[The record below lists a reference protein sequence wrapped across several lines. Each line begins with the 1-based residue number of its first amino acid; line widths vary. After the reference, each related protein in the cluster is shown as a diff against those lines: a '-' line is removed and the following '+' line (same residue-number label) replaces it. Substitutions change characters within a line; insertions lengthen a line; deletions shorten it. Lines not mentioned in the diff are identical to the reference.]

1 MSMSLDNIEPNRNI
15 RIGLALSGGGARGL
29 AHIGAIRA
37 LERAGVPIDCLT
49 GSSMGG
55 IIAAAYACGLS
66 PDELEQEIA
75 SFTRIRQLL
84 RLADP
89 GMPNAGLLRGNRLQ
103 AYFENRLGKR
113 TFAELERPL
122 ALIAVDLNS
131 RQEVV
136 FQEGSIALALRAT
149 TALPGLFMPL
159 ELEGMRLVD
168 GGLLNNLPIDVARK
182 MGARIVIAVDV
193 NPHPEDISRSWDSE
207 SRWVPNGL
215 TRTFVVLDEA
225 ARLMMQVIQD
235 VKMQQYPP
243 DVIIRPNLPDG
254 INFLAG
260 YKRISDLVV
269 AGEKAAEGALKEIQN
284 LLNANK

>member
-15 RIGLALSGGGARGL
+15 RVGLALSGGGARGL
-29 AHIGAIRA
+29 AHIGAIKA

-55 IIAAAYACGLS
+55 VIAAAYACGLS
-66 PDELEQEIA
+66 PDELEQEGG
-75 SFTRIRQLL
+75 SLTRIRQLL

-89 GMPNAGLLRGNRLQ
+89 GMPNAGLLRGKRLQ

-122 ALIAVDLNS
+122 ALMAVDLNS

-136 FQEGSIALALRAT
+136 FQEGPIAVALRAT

-182 MGARIVIAVDV
+182 MGAQIVIAVDV
-193 NPHPEDISRSWDSE
+193 NPHPKDISRSWDTE
-207 SRWVPNGL
+207 SRWIPN
-215 TRTFVVLDEA
+215 
-225 ARLMMQVIQD
+225 
-235 VKMQQYPP
+235 
-243 DVIIRPNLPDG
+243 
-254 INFLAG
+254 
-260 YKRISDLVV
+260 
-269 AGEKAAEGALKEIQN
+269 
-284 LLNANK
+284 

>member
-235 VKMQQYPP
+235 VKMRQYPP

-269 AGEKAAEGALKEIQN
+269 AGEKAAEGALEEIQN

>member
-1 MSMSLDNIEPNRNI
+1 MSMSMDNIEPNRDI
-15 RIGLALSGGGARGL
+15 RVGLALSGGGARGL
-29 AHIGAIRA
+29 AHIGAIKA
-37 LERAGVPIDCLT
+37 LERAGIPIDCLT

-55 IIAAAYACGLS
+55 VIAAVYACGLS
-66 PDELEQEIA
+66 PDELEQEVG
-75 SFTRIRQLL
+75 SLTRIRQLL

-89 GMPNAGLLRGNRLQ
+89 GMPNAGLLRGKRLQ
-103 AYFENRLGKR
+103 AYFENLLGKR

-122 ALIAVDLNS
+122 ALMAVDLNS

-136 FQEGSIALALRAT
+136 FQEGPIALALRAT

-182 MGARIVIAVDV
+182 MGAQIVIAVDV

-207 SRWVPNGL
+207 SRWMPNGL

-225 ARLMMQVIQD
+225 ARLMMRVIQD

-243 DVIIRPNLPDG
+243 DVIIRPKLPDG

-269 AGEKAAEGALKEIQN
+269 AGEKATEGALEEIQN
-284 LLNANK
+284 LLNAD